1 MDKKWHMEVHM
12 EEMSMNTSSI
22 SFKKASLGYGKK
34 AVVKDLHLDIRGGEF
49 FSLLGKS
56 GSGKST
62 VIKTIAGLLPLLS
75 GTLKFNGLPADRLPP
90 EERNAPLLFQDLRL
104 FPHMNV
110 QDNMAFGLKMRGVGK
125 EERYE
130 AVATMLEKLGLPSY
144 AKRRIN
150 ELSGGEQQRIALARA
165 VLTRPQIL
173 LLDEPFSSLDLELK
187 QDMRTLVRNMHREY
201 GFTCVFVTHDLGEA
215 LSLSDRL
222 AIMDKGKLLFSGE
235 CRQIFE
241 DSSAESY
248 IRPWLKEVELWKGYF

>member
-1 MDKKWHMEVHM
+1 MK
-12 EEMSMNTSSI
+12 TSSI
-22 SFKKASLGYGKK
+22 SFQKACLGYGKK
-34 AVVKDLHLDIRGGEF
+34 AVAEDLNLDIRRGEF

-62 VIKTIAGLLPLLS
+62 VVKTIAGLLPLLS
-75 GTLKFNGLPADRLPP
+75 GTLQLNGLPADKLPP

-110 QDNMAFGLKMRGVGK
+110 RDNMAFGLKMRGVGK
-125 EERYE
+125 EERYQ
-130 AVATMLEKLGLPSY
+130 AATDMLEKLGLPSY

-150 ELSGGEQQRIALARA
+150 ELSGGEKQRIALARA
-165 VLTRPQIL
+165 VLTKPEIL

-187 QDMRTLVRNMHREY
+187 QDMRMLVRNMQREY
-201 GFTCVFVTHDLGEA
+201 RFTCVFVTHDLGEA

-222 AIMDKGKLLFSGE
+222 AIMNEGKLLFTGE
-235 CRQIFE
+235 SRQIFE

-248 IRPWLKEVELWKGYF
+248 VRPWLKELELLKGYF